1 MLDNGH
7 GRGRGNR
14 SREDLKKGPA
24 RRDARDDGRYRA
36 SETDRMGHCLGE
48 GCGYETEG
56 KKKNAG

>member
-36 SETDRMGHCLGE
+36 SETDRLGRE
-48 GCGYETEG
+48 QQRRATAYGRARGQL
-56 KKKNAG
+56 